1 MDLNKDGIND
11 IKVSKKGKYVRMGG
25 GFIECNS
32 IDVKG
37 KTAETLDGKNF
48 SGKKMTLRNKCTVIP

>member
-1 MDLNKDGIND
+1 
-11 IKVSKKGKYVRMGG
+11 MGG

-37 KTAETLDGKNF
+37 KTAETLDGKKLFWKENDF
-48 SGKKMTLRNKCTVIP
+48 VE